1 MNELNVNIG
10 LAIEQRVNELGIS
23 KSELARRLGIAQQN
37 VNKVVFSKESL
48 DTAKLMEIS
57 KALDYNFFELYANL
71 SPKKTSLFNSSKLQS
86 LINEKG
92 LGNIEFAS
100 KVELT
105 RSELANIMEGGDVS
119 LSMVEKMAE
128 ALCVKPSELINGT
141 SSNVGSEAMSQSDME
156 KELIELRAENKLLR
170 ELQGLPARR
179 MANVVLML
187 ISFFYAVVAA

>member
-1 MNELNVNIG
+1 MSELNVNIG

-71 SPKKTSLFNSSKLQS
+71 SPKKTSLFNSAKLQS
-86 LINEKG
+86 LINDKG

-100 KVELT
+100 KVGLT
-105 RSELANIMEGGDVS
+105 RNELANILEGGDVC
-119 LSMVEKMAE
+119 LSVVEKIAE
-128 ALCVKPSELINGT
+128 ALDVKPTELINGT
-141 SSNVGSEAMSQSDME
+141 SSTAEAMPVNNSAMYE
-156 KELIELRAENKLLR
+156 ELIALRAENKVLR
-170 ELQGLPARR
+170 EIQGLPARK
-179 MANVVLML
+179 MVNVG
-187 ISFFYAVVAA
+187 

>member
-1 MNELNVNIG
+1 MGELNVNIG

-57 KALDYNFFELYANL
+57 RALDFNFFELYANL
-71 SPKKTSLFNSSKLQS
+71 SPKKTSLFNSTKLQS

-100 KVELT
+100 KIGLT

-119 LSMVEKMAE
+119 LSMVEKIAE
-128 ALCVKPSELINGT
+128 ALGVKPTELINGA
-141 SSNVGSEAMSQSDME
+141 SSNAEAVSRNEAPLE
-156 KELIELRAENKLLR
+156 KELIELRTENKLLR
-170 ELQGLPARR
+170 EIQGLPARR
-179 MANVVLML
+179 MVNVG
-187 ISFFYAVVAA
+187 

>member
-1 MNELNVNIG
+1 MLAQIVNKIGFMNELNVNIG

-37 VNKVVFSKESL
+37 VNKVIFSKESL

-57 KALDYNFFELYANL
+57 KALDYNFFELYASL
-71 SPKKTSLFNSSKLQS
+71 SPKKTSLFNSTKLQS
-86 LINEKG
+86 LINVKG

-100 KVELT
+100 KVGLT

-119 LSMVEKMAE
+119 LSMVERIAE
-128 ALCVKPSELINGT
+128 ALGVKPAELINGT
-141 SSNVGSEAMSQSDME
+141 SSNVESEAMSQSDME

-179 MANVVLML
+179 MANVG
-187 ISFFYAVVAA
+187 

>member
-1 MNELNVNIG
+1 MSELNVNIG

-71 SPKKTSLFNSSKLQS
+71 SPKKTSLFNSAKLQS
-86 LINEKG
+86 LINDKG

-100 KVELT
+100 KVGLT
-105 RSELANIMEGGDVS
+105 RNELANILEGGDVS
-119 LSMVEKMAE
+119 LSMVEKIAE
-128 ALCVKPSELINGT
+128 ALDVKPTELINGV
-141 SSNVGSEAMSQSDME
+141 SSKDEDMTISDSSVQE
-156 KELIELRAENKLLR
+156 ELIALRAENKLLR

-179 MANVVLML
+179 RVNVG
-187 ISFFYAVVAA
+187 

>member
-37 VNKVVFSKESL
+37 VNKMIFSKESL

-71 SPKKTSLFNSSKLQS
+71 SPKKTSLFNSAKLQS

-119 LSMVEKMAE
+119 LSMVEKIAE
-128 ALCVKPSELINGT
+128 ALDVKPTELINGT
-141 SSNVGSEAMSQSDME
+141 SSNVGAEAMSQSDME

-179 MANVVLML
+179 MANVG
-187 ISFFYAVVAA
+187 

>member
-1 MNELNVNIG
+1 MSELNVNIG

-71 SPKKTSLFNSSKLQS
+71 SPKKTSLFNSAKLQS
-86 LINEKG
+86 LINDKG

-100 KVELT
+100 KVGLT
-105 RSELANIMEGGDVS
+105 RNELANILEGGDVC
-119 LSMVEKMAE
+119 LSVVEKIAE
-128 ALCVKPSELINGT
+128 ALDVKPTELINGAT
-141 SSNVGSEAMSQSDME
+141 STAEDHSEYDSSLLKLE
-156 KELIELRAENKLLR
+156 KQIIELKAENKVLR
-170 ELQGLPARR
+170 ELQGLPAKK
-179 MANVVLML
+179 
-187 ISFFYAVVAA
+187 AVG

>member
-1 MNELNVNIG
+1 MSELNVNIG

-71 SPKKTSLFNSSKLQS
+71 SPKKTSLFNSAKLQS
-86 LINEKG
+86 LINDKG

-100 KVELT
+100 KVGLT
-105 RSELANIMEGGDVS
+105 RNELANILEGGDVC
-119 LSMVEKMAE
+119 LSVVEKIAE
-128 ALCVKPSELINGT
+128 ALDVKPTELINGAT
-141 SSNVGSEAMSQSDME
+141 STAEAHSESDSSLLELE
-156 KELIELRAENKLLR
+156 KQIIELKAENKVLR

-179 MANVVLML
+179 MVNVG
-187 ISFFYAVVAA
+187 

>member
-1 MNELNVNIG
+1 MLAQIVNKIGFMNELNVNIG

-71 SPKKTSLFNSSKLQS
+71 SPKKTSLFNSTKLQS
-86 LINEKG
+86 LINVKG

-100 KVELT
+100 KVGLT

-119 LSMVEKMAE
+119 LSMVERIAE
-128 ALCVKPSELINGT
+128 ALGVKPAELINGT
-141 SSNVGSEAMSQSDME
+141 SSNVESEAMSQSDME

-179 MANVVLML
+179 MANVG
-187 ISFFYAVVAA
+187 

>member
-57 KALDYNFFELYANL
+57 KALDYNFFELYANI
-71 SPKKTSLFNSSKLQS
+71 SMKKTSLFNTSKLQS
-86 LINEKG
+86 LINERG

-100 KVELT
+100 KVGVT
-105 RSELANIMEGGDVS
+105 RSELANILDGGDLS

-128 ALCVKPSELINGT
+128 ALGVQPVELINGVSANAET
-141 SSNVGSEAMSQSDME
+141 TPVSDYAMYE
-156 KELIELRAENKLLR
+156 ELIALRAENKLLR
-170 ELQGLPARR
+170 EIQGLSSRSQKH
-179 MANVVLML
+179 VG
-187 ISFFYAVVAA
+187 

>member
-1 MNELNVNIG
+1 MLAQIVNKIGFMNELNVNIG

-71 SPKKTSLFNSSKLQS
+71 SPKKTSLFNSTKLQS

-170 ELQGLPARR
+170 ELQGLPARSQVHVR
-179 MANVVLML
+179 
-187 ISFFYAVVAA
+187 

>member
-1 MNELNVNIG
+1 MSELNVNIG

-71 SPKKTSLFNSSKLQS
+71 SPKKTALFNSAKLQS
-86 LINEKG
+86 LINDKG

-100 KVELT
+100 KVGLT
-105 RSELANIMEGGDVS
+105 RNELANILEGGDVC
-119 LSMVEKMAE
+119 LSVVEKIAE
-128 ALCVKPSELINGT
+128 ALDVKPTELINGAT
-141 SSNVGSEAMSQSDME
+141 STAEAHSESDSSLLELE
-156 KELIELRAENKLLR
+156 KQIIELKAENKVLR
-170 ELQGLPARR
+170 ELQGLPAKK
-179 MANVVLML
+179 
-187 ISFFYAVVAA
+187 AVG

>member
-128 ALCVKPSELINGT
+128 VLCVNPSELINGT

-179 MANVVLML
+179 MANVG
-187 ISFFYAVVAA
+187 

>member
-1 MNELNVNIG
+1 MSELNVNIG

-71 SPKKTSLFNSSKLQS
+71 SPKKTSLFNSAKLQS
-86 LINEKG
+86 LINDKG

-100 KVELT
+100 KVGLT
-105 RSELANIMEGGDVS
+105 RNELANILEGGDVC
-119 LSMVEKMAE
+119 LSVVEKIAE
-128 ALCVKPSELINGT
+128 ALAVKPTELINGAIST
-141 SSNVGSEAMSQSDME
+141 AEAHSESDSSLLELE
-156 KELIELRAENKLLR
+156 KQIIELKAENKVLR

-179 MANVVLML
+179 MVNVG
-187 ISFFYAVVAA
+187 

>member
-1 MNELNVNIG
+1 MSELNVNIG

-37 VNKVVFSKESL
+37 VNKMIFSKESL

-71 SPKKTSLFNSSKLQS
+71 SPKKTSLFNSAKLQS

-100 KVELT
+100 KVGLT
-105 RSELANIMEGGDVS
+105 RNELANILEGGDVS
-119 LSMVEKMAE
+119 LSMVEKIAE
-128 ALCVKPSELINGT
+128 AIDVKPTELINGV
-141 SSNVGSEAMSQSDME
+141 SSKDEAMTISDSSVQE
-156 KELIELRAENKLLR
+156 ELIALRAENKLLR

-179 MANVVLML
+179 MVNVG
-187 ISFFYAVVAA
+187 

>member
-1 MNELNVNIG
+1 MSELNVNIG

-37 VNKVVFSKESL
+37 VNKVVFSKESI

-71 SPKKTSLFNSSKLQS
+71 SPKKTSLFNSTKLQS
-86 LINEKG
+86 LINDKG

-100 KVELT
+100 KVGLT
-105 RSELANIMEGGDVS
+105 RNELANILEGGDVS
-119 LSMVEKMAE
+119 LSMVEKIAE
-128 ALCVKPSELINGT
+128 ALYVNPTELINGV
-141 SSNVGSEAMSQSDME
+141 SSKDEAMTISDSSAQE
-156 KELIELRAENKLLR
+156 ELIALRAENKLLR

-179 MANVVLML
+179 MVNVG
-187 ISFFYAVVAA
+187 

>member
-1 MNELNVNIG
+1 MSELNVNIG

-71 SPKKTSLFNSSKLQS
+71 SPKKTSLFNSAKLQS
-86 LINEKG
+86 LINDKG

-100 KVELT
+100 KVGLT
-105 RSELANIMEGGDVS
+105 RNELANILEGGDVC
-119 LSMVEKMAE
+119 LSIVETIAE
-128 ALCVKPSELINGT
+128 ALDVKPTELINGAT
-141 SSNVGSEAMSQSDME
+141 STAEAHSESDSSLLELE
-156 KELIELRAENKLLR
+156 KQIIELKAENKVLR
-170 ELQGLPARR
+170 ELQGLPAKK
-179 MANVVLML
+179 
-187 ISFFYAVVAA
+187 AVG

>member
-57 KALDYNFFELYANL
+57 KALDYNFFELYASL
-71 SPKKTSLFNSSKLQS
+71 SPKKTSLFNSTKLQS
-86 LINEKG
+86 LINVKG

-100 KVELT
+100 KVGLT

-119 LSMVEKMAE
+119 LSMVERIAE
-128 ALCVKPSELINGT
+128 ALGVKPAELLNGASSNSETVAITDTSVQEELI
-141 SSNVGSEAMSQSDME
+141 S
-156 KELIELRAENKLLR
+156 LRAENKLLR
-170 ELQGLPARR
+170 ELQGLPARK
-179 MANVVLML
+179 MANVG
-187 ISFFYAVVAA
+187 

>member
-128 ALCVKPSELINGT
+128 ALCVNRSELINGT

-170 ELQGLPARR
+170 ELQGLPARSQVHVTSKKSGACKIIK
-179 MANVVLML
+179 MN
-187 ISFFYAVVAA
+187 

>member
-1 MNELNVNIG
+1 MLAQIVNKIGFMNELNVNIG

-128 ALCVKPSELINGT
+128 ALCVNPSELINGT

-179 MANVVLML
+179 MANVG
-187 ISFFYAVVAA
+187 

>member
-1 MNELNVNIG
+1 MSELNVNIG

-71 SPKKTSLFNSSKLQS
+71 SPKKTSLFNSTKLQS
-86 LINEKG
+86 LINDKG

-100 KVELT
+100 KVGLT
-105 RSELANIMEGGDVS
+105 RNELANILEGGDVC
-119 LSMVEKMAE
+119 LSVVEKIAE
-128 ALCVKPSELINGT
+128 ALDVKPTELINGAT
-141 SSNVGSEAMSQSDME
+141 STAEAHSESDSSLLELE
-156 KELIELRAENKLLR
+156 KQIIELKAENKVLR
-170 ELQGLPARR
+170 ELQGLPAKK
-179 MANVVLML
+179 
-187 ISFFYAVVAA
+187 AVG

>member
-1 MNELNVNIG
+1 MSELNVNIG

-71 SPKKTSLFNSSKLQS
+71 SPKKTSLFNSAKLQS
-86 LINEKG
+86 LINDKG

-100 KVELT
+100 KVGLT
-105 RSELANIMEGGDVS
+105 RNELANILEGGDVC
-119 LSMVEKMAE
+119 LSVVEKIAE
-128 ALCVKPSELINGT
+128 ALDVIPTELINGAT
-141 SSNVGSEAMSQSDME
+141 STAEAHSEYDSSLLELE
-156 KELIELRAENKLLR
+156 KQIIELKAENKVLR
-170 ELQGLPARR
+170 ELQGLPAKK
-179 MANVVLML
+179 
-187 ISFFYAVVAA
+187 AVG

>member
-1 MNELNVNIG
+1 MSELNVNIG

-37 VNKVVFSKESL
+37 VNKMIFSKESL

-71 SPKKTSLFNSSKLQS
+71 SPKKTSLFNSAKLQS

-119 LSMVEKMAE
+119 LSMVEKIAE
-128 ALCVKPSELINGT
+128 AIDVKPTELINGV
-141 SSNVGSEAMSQSDME
+141 SSKGEAMTISDSSVQE
-156 KELIELRAENKLLR
+156 ELIALRAENKLLR

-179 MANVVLML
+179 MVNVG
-187 ISFFYAVVAA
+187 

>member
-1 MNELNVNIG
+1 MSELNVNIG

-71 SPKKTSLFNSSKLQS
+71 SPKKTSLFNSTKLQS
-86 LINEKG
+86 LINDKG

-100 KVELT
+100 KVGLT
-105 RSELANIMEGGDVS
+105 RNELAYILEGGDVS
-119 LSMVEKMAE
+119 LSMVEKIAE
-128 ALCVKPSELINGT
+128 ALYVNPTELINGT
-141 SSNVGSEAMSQSDME
+141 TSTAEAHSESDSSLLELE
-156 KELIELRAENKLLR
+156 KQIIELKAENKVLR
-170 ELQGLPARR
+170 ELQGLPEKK
-179 MANVVLML
+179 
-187 ISFFYAVVAA
+187 AVG

>member
-1 MNELNVNIG
+1 MSELNVNIG

-71 SPKKTSLFNSSKLQS
+71 SPKKTSLFNSTKLQS
-86 LINEKG
+86 LINDKG

-100 KVELT
+100 KVGLT
-105 RSELANIMEGGDVS
+105 RNELANILEGGDVS
-119 LSMVEKMAE
+119 LSMVEKIAE
-128 ALCVKPSELINGT
+128 ALYVNPTELINGV
-141 SSNVGSEAMSQSDME
+141 SSKDESMTISDSSAQE
-156 KELIELRAENKLLR
+156 ELIALRAENKLLR

-179 MANVVLML
+179 MVNVG
-187 ISFFYAVVAA
+187 

>member
-57 KALDYNFFELYANL
+57 KALDYNFFELYVNA
-71 SPKKTSLFNSSKLQS
+71 SAKKTSLFNTSKMQS

-92 LGNIEFAS
+92 LSNTEFAS
-100 KVELT
+100 KIGIT
-105 RSELANIMEGGDVS
+105 RSELSNIYDGGDLT
-119 LSMVEKMAE
+119 LSMVEKIAE
-128 ALCVKPSELINGT
+128 ALDVQPAELIK
-141 SSNVGSEAMSQSDME
+141 GSVSTVEAATIGDSAMYE
-156 KELIELRAENKLLR
+156 ELIALRAENKLLR
-170 ELQGLPARR
+170 EIQGLSSRSHVR
-179 MANVVLML
+179 VG
-187 ISFFYAVVAA
+187 

>member
-1 MNELNVNIG
+1 MSELNVNIG

-71 SPKKTSLFNSSKLQS
+71 SPKKTSLFNSAKLQS
-86 LINEKG
+86 LINDKG

-100 KVELT
+100 KVGLT
-105 RSELANIMEGGDVS
+105 RNELANILEGGDVC
-119 LSMVEKMAE
+119 LSVVETIAE
-128 ALCVKPSELINGT
+128 ALDVKPTELINGAT
-141 SSNVGSEAMSQSDME
+141 STAEAHSESDSSLLELE
-156 KELIELRAENKLLR
+156 KQIIELKAENKVLR
-170 ELQGLPARR
+170 ELQGLPAKK
-179 MANVVLML
+179 
-187 ISFFYAVVAA
+187 AVG

>member
-1 MNELNVNIG
+1 MLAQIVNKIGFMNELNVNIG

-37 VNKVVFSKESL
+37 VNKVIFSKESL

-71 SPKKTSLFNSSKLQS
+71 SPKKTSLFNSTKLQS

-179 MANVVLML
+179 IANVG
-187 ISFFYAVVAA
+187 

>member
-1 MNELNVNIG
+1 MGELNVNIG

-37 VNKVVFSKESL
+37 VNKMIFSKESL

-71 SPKKTSLFNSSKLQS
+71 SPKKTSLFNSAKLQS

-100 KVELT
+100 KVGLT
-105 RSELANIMEGGDVS
+105 RNELANILEGGDVS
-119 LSMVEKMAE
+119 LSMVEKIAE
-128 ALCVKPSELINGT
+128 AIDVKPTELINGV
-141 SSNVGSEAMSQSDME
+141 SSKDEAMTISDSSVQE
-156 KELIELRAENKLLR
+156 ELIALRAENKLLR

-179 MANVVLML
+179 MVNVG
-187 ISFFYAVVAA
+187 